1 MLAMQC
7 LGLQTRCLANI
18 TGAEL
23 IFRHTCSVSTCS
35 TFHAPHT
42 IPIHVLLCN
51 RFTWLL
57 IYSFALKCSFT
68 AHEFCS
74 VRGGIFVGVVV
85 WFSRGFTVI
94 NNNNN
99 NVIIKYKLAYN
110 RPVHVGYRLVYTT
123 WMIGN

>member
-74 VRGGIFVGVVV
+74 FGR
-85 WFSRGFTVI
+85 FSRGFTVI

-110 RPVHVGYRLVYTT
+110 RPVHVGYRLVYIT